1 LISVKVSC
9 NDHKYSILSKSPSLK
24 VSGIFINEDPIL
36 EDQDELRKGV
46 QKVKEARKERKWTI
60 IRNRK
65 AIIRDRDRKDNINR
79 NLGHLGSFFGT
90 VVTFHGTKVLC

>member
-1 LISVKVSC
+1 
-9 NDHKYSILSKSPSLK
+9 